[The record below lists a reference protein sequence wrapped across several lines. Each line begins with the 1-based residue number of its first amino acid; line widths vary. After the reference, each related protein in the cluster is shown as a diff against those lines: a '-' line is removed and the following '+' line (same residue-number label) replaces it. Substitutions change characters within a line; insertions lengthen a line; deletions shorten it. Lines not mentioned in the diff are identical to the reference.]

1 MSLTFRNLLLL
12 FLMLVTAGLAV
23 AMRPTHKI
31 ADQGLKVDL
40 EKMIPRVF
48 GDWQEMQQSATQIV
62 DPQTKET
69 LDRIYSQTLT
79 RTYINGKGSRIMLSI
94 AYGADQVREN
104 QVHKPEVCYPA
115 QGFTVGDLQKT
126 DLQLRGLSVPAMR
139 MVAVQNQRTEPV
151 TYWIVVG
158 EEVIR
163 GSVEQNI
170 ARIKYGIRGVIPDG
184 LLFRVSSVQ
193 TNSREAYEMQNQF
206 IQELLDAVPPDARS
220 RLVGKHALIQK

>member
-1 MSLTFRNLLLL
+1 
-12 FLMLVTAGLAV
+12 MLVTAGVAI
-23 AMRPTHKI
+23 AMRPTLKI
-31 ADQGLKVDL
+31 ADQQGPKVDL
-40 EKMIPRVF
+40 ETMIPRVF
-48 GDWQEMQQSATQIV
+48 GGWQEAQQSVTQIV

-69 LDRIYSQTLT
+69 LDRVYSQTLS
-79 RTYINGKGSRIMLSI
+79 RTYIDGNGNRIMLSI
-94 AYGADQVREN
+94 AYGADQAREN

-115 QGFTVGDLQKT
+115 QGFSVGDLQKT
-126 DLQLRGLSVPAMR
+126 VLQLRGLSLPVMR

-158 EEVIR
+158 DDVIR
-163 GSVEQNI
+163 GSIEQNI
-170 ARIKYGIRGVIPDG
+170 ARIQYGIRGVIPDG